1 MNVLSRLYWTSFLC
15 MTLVMTACSG
25 GGGSP
30 SSNQPSQTQNI
41 ALSVSHSGNGSG
53 MVTSSDGKINC
64 GATCSANYS
73 AGATVT
79 LTAAPNSGSTFDGWS
94 GGGCTGTATT
104 CTVTIV
110 SAATV
115 TANFI
120 TTGAPTYTLTVSD
133 SGSGL
138 GMVTSSD
145 GKINCGATCSANYS
159 AGATVTLTAAP
170 NSGSTFDGW
179 SGGGCTGT
187 ATTCTVTIVS
197 AATVTANFITTG
209 APTYTL
215 TVSDSGSGLG
225 GVISSDGKINCG
237 ATCSASYSSGTQ
249 VTLTAAPNSGSTFD
263 GWSGGGCTGTS
274 TSCTVTMSADVT
286 ATATFNTSTPPPP
299 TTYTLVV
306 SIPESGGQ
314 PGPGYV
320 GGNTS
325 PVIDCGSEII
335 GGSPR
340 QGIVCSATY
349 NSGTIVTL
357 TETPLSGYVFGGWS
371 GGCSGTATT
380 CTVTMNQN
388 VTVTATFTAPRSTTI
403 TLSPAD
409 INLIAYSPT
418 TNVASTV

>member
-138 GMVTSSD
+138 G
-145 GKINCGATCSANYS
+145 
-159 AGATVTLTAAP
+159 
-170 NSGSTFDGW
+170 
-179 SGGGCTGT
+179 
-187 ATTCTVTIVS
+187 
-197 AATVTANFITTG
+197 
-209 APTYTL
+209 
-215 TVSDSGSGLG
+215 

-249 VTLTAAPNSGSTFD
+249 VTLTATPNSGYTFA
-263 GWSGGGCTGTS
+263 GWSGGVCSGTS

-409 INLIAYSPT
+409 INL
-418 TNVASTV
+418 